1 MEVAHSLNT
10 DSMINALRFINLRG
24 YPREIRRDYGSN
36 FTKPDKELEDTV
48 DEWNQQRISGF
59 CTQRSI
65 EWIFNPPGAS
75 LMGGPW
81 ERMIRS
87 VRKILWA
94 LLNEQVV
101 CDEVLATVTTKAFN
115 ILNSRP
121 LTRHSDDSMDE
132 KTPYTESSRATAT
145 MC

>member
-1 MEVAHSLNT
+1 MEVARSLNT

-24 YPREIRRDYGSN
+24 YPREIRREYGSN
-36 FTKPDKELEDTV
+36 FTKPGV

-59 CTQRSI
+59 CTQRGI

-75 LMGGPW
+75 HMGGPW
-81 ERMIRS
+81 ERIMRS
-87 VRKILWA
+87 VRRILWA

-101 CDEVLATVTTKAFN
+101 CDEVLATVTTEATN
-115 ILNSRP
+115 VLNSRP
-121 LTRHSDDSMDE
+121 LTRHSDDPMDE